1 MTLDAR
7 PRRRGWWRPLA
18 ALCVYAG
25 AIGPAPGYARD
36 RDAAGESWYP
46 RAVMERF
53 STDESFAA
61 ELDAADPLAP
71 FRARF
76 HGPPGTIYLLGNSLG
91 LPSLD
96 AEAAV
101 ARAMQQWRELAIGGW
116 LDADPPWFWLA
127 ETLGARAAALVGAAP
142 DEVVCTGT
150 TTYNIHSLVATF
162 YRPAGRRTR
171 ILGCALEFPTD
182 LYALRSQIALHGLD
196 PAEHLVLVGAA
207 EDGLVREE
215 DLIAGMTEEV
225 ALALLPAV
233 LYRSGQLLDVVRLA
247 AAAGERGIP
256 IGFDCSHSAGVVPHR
271 LDAWG
276 VDFAVWC
283 GYKYLN
289 GGPGA
294 PAFLYVARRHFER
307 GPGLAG
313 WFGCVKERQFDLA
326 PDFEHARSAGGWQVS
341 SPGILGAAAV
351 DGALRV
357 LEEAG
362 IERLREKSLRLT
374 EYLIRLADARLA
386 DAPYGFRVAT
396 PRDPARRGGHVALTR
411 AADALRIKEALR
423 RRGVIGDFRPPDTIR
438 FAPSPLSTSF
448 RDLYAA
454 VRHLRE
460 VIDGGEHLRIDPQ
473 RRAVS

>member
-1 MTLDAR
+1 
-7 PRRRGWWRPLA
+7 
-18 ALCVYAG
+18 
-25 AIGPAPGYARD
+25 
-36 RDAAGESWYP
+36 
-46 RAVMERF
+46 MERF
-53 STDESFAA
+53 SADESFAA
-61 ELDAADPLAP
+61 ELDAADPLAS

-76 HGPPGTIYLLGNSLG
+76 HVPPGTIYLLGNSLG
-91 LPSLD
+91 LQSLD
-96 AEAAV
+96 AETAV
-101 ARAMQQWRELAIGGW
+101 ARAMREWRERAIGGW
-116 LDADPPWFWLA
+116 LDAEPPWFWLA
-127 ETLGARAAALVGAAP
+127 ETLGARAAALVGAEP

-150 TTYNIHSLVATF
+150 TTWNVHALVATF

-182 LYALRSQIALHGLD
+182 LYALRSQLALRGLD

-215 DLIAGMTEEV
+215 DLIARMTEEV
-225 ALALLPAV
+225 ALVLLPAV
-233 LYRSGQLLDVVRLA
+233 LYRSGQLLDVARLA
-247 AAAGERGIP
+247 AAARARGIP

-271 LDAWG
+271 LDEWG

-294 PAFLYVARRHFER
+294 PAFLYVARRHFDAA
-307 GPGLAG
+307 PGLAG

-326 PDFEHARSAGGWQVS
+326 PDFEHARCAGGWQVS

-362 IERLREKSLRLT
+362 IGRLREKSLRLT
-374 EYLIRLADARLA
+374 DYLIRLIDARLA
-386 DAPYGFRVAT
+386 DAPYRFRVAT

-411 AADALRIKEALR
+411 DADALRVKEALG

-438 FAPSPLSTSF
+438 FAPSPLTTSF
-448 RDLYAA
+448 RDLHAA

-460 VIDGGEHLRIDPQ
+460 AIDGGEHERIAPQ